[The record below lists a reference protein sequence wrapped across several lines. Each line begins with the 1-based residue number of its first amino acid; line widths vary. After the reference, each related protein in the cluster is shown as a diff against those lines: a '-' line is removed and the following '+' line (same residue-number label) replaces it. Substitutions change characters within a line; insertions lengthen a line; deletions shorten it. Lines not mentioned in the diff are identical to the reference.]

1 MRIFSYVTIAIFL
14 SGCFYMPLK
23 VVKGYHPLAE
33 ISDSGFLNDNN
44 DYQKYNGKTVSVW
57 GYLDI
62 DNSSLNRP
70 SYQKELFFNLKSRYE
85 NSTGESVKVVCQG
98 GKKAYQKIFTHLEQI
113 GEFGKERIFV
123 RGTVLLQECP
133 TNFFM
138 NYCVLIKV
146 DNPQDIHFGRD

>member
-1 MRIFSYVTIAIFL
+1 
-14 SGCFYMPLK
+14 MPLK
-23 VVKGYHPLAE
+23 VIKGYHPLAE

-44 DYQKYNGKTVSVW
+44 DYQKYHGKRVSVW

-70 SYQKELFFNLKSRYE
+70 SAQRELFFNLKSGYE
-85 NSTGESVKVVCQG
+85 KSTGESVRVVCLG
-98 GKKAYQKIFTHLEQI
+98 DKKAYKNIFTHLEKI

-123 RGTVLLQECP
+123 RGRVLLHECP